1 MHLKDYEVR
10 NFLMSGME
18 IALKEMA
25 EKQAKTDFSIG
36 EFKGYVC
43 LIQHRK
49 LNLIIPNTSD
59 LLLSVEFKWAIR
71 NAQDKES
78 SNEDMILLE

>member
-43 LIQHRK
+43 LIHHRK
-49 LNLIIPNTSD
+49 LNLIIPNTSE
-59 LLLSVEFKWAIR
+59 LLLSVEFK
-71 NAQDKES
+71 
-78 SNEDMILLE
+78 